1 MTVNSVMDMTRYF
14 SYFALSF
21 GLFLAE
27 VFEVCRFTTYFFED
41 NWRKN
46 ICFGSISEKG
56 NYIGFFLL
64 T

>member
-14 SYFALSF
+14 SYFTLSF

-46 ICFGSISEKG
+46 ICFGSI
-56 NYIGFFLL
+56 
-64 T
+64 